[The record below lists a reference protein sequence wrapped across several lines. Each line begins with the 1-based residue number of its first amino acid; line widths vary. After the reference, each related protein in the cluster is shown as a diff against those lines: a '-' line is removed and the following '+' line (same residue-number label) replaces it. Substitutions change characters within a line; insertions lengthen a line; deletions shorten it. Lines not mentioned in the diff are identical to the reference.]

1 MLTDTAS
8 SHDLE
13 ALQPFFGE
21 KSLLDTVAPNAFLD
35 SFLEK
40 SRSCIHQLFEARV
53 ALTPEAIALQLGSQT
68 LTYCQLNNQAN
79 QLAHY
84 LIKQGT
90 TVDSLVAVSTP
101 RSLEM
106 AIAILG
112 VLKAGAAYVP
122 IDPAYPPARRRYLLK
137 DALKNAPTPLLL
149 TTSALFETLSA
160 DIESDEA
167 ASPKILQLDTDWA
180 TIAQQPQN
188 NLEVEVTEEN
198 LAYVIYTSG
207 STGNPKG
214 VMVRHQ
220 GVVNHAIAMATAF
233 EMTPSDRML
242 QFSSMSFDIIV
253 EELYPTLITGAT
265 LVLRPEEIAT
275 SLSAFL
281 KFTAAEKITILD
293 LPTAFWHELVGGLV
307 RMSGKALAESIRLVI
322 VGGEKASRAIYAQ
335 WFELV
340 GEYPRWLN
348 TYGPTETTVT
358 ATLYDPIAA
367 GFDGTKELP
376 IGQAIVGVTTWVL
389 NHNSQPVSPGTP
401 GELYIG
407 GPGLARGYLN
417 LPEKTAAAFVD
428 HPFEEGARLYKT
440 GDIVQTLPDGNL
452 EFVGRAD
459 FQVKIRGFRIELGEI
474 ERRLEEHPNVQQPVV
489 LAREDVPG
497 QKQLVAYVVAS
508 NESTL
513 QASELQA
520 FVGETLPSYMIPS
533 AIVPLGALPMT
544 TNGKVDR
551 KALPAPKTMLTG
563 DIASPTTPLESQLV
577 EIWQTVLG
585 SQPLGITHN
594 FFELG
599 GNSLLVMRLLGEI
612 ETCFNQSLPVTS
624 LFDAPTIQ
632 QFAPVLQA
640 QLSAQN
646 NNSELSNSKLSNSK
660 LPNSLVLLKAGT
672 QSPPLFLVHD
682 ADGITSP
689 YVNLAAQLPEAR
701 PVYGIQPLSAPG
713 IPMVHT
719 RIPEMA
725 AHYIEQIQQVQPQGP
740 YLLGGLCAGGV
751 IAFEMALQLEAAGES
766 VALVAL
772 LEAPDVAAKVN
783 NSMTQQRLQNMR
795 NTLPSNK
802 LKLAQVLL
810 GKVINTVRYETQNR
824 FNQAKAMAK
833 INALRYWQ
841 NHQVQDGSRGW
852 MLPQKLRGV
861 DVRSLYLFAEKSY
874 EPSSS
879 KLKGKAVLIKAAGP
893 GEDEADQIYSEV
905 YEDAL
910 FGWGDRTQQPIEHYQ
925 VPGGHSTMLNADNV
939 MNVINVLKEPIAKGL
954 EQTVST
960 EQ

>member
-13 ALQPFFGE
+13 APQPFFGE
-21 KSLLDTVAPNAFLD
+21 KSLLDTVVPNAFLA

-53 ALTPEAIALQLGSQT
+53 ALTPEAIALQSGSQT

-84 LIKQGT
+84 LVKQGT

-101 RSLEM
+101 RSLETV
-106 AIAILG
+106 IAILG

-122 IDPAYPPARRRYLLK
+122 IDPAYPQARRRYLLK
-137 DALKNAPTPLLL
+137 DALKNAPAPLLL

-160 DIESDEA
+160 DIESNEA
-167 ASPKILQLDTDWA
+167 TSPKVLQLDTDWE

-281 KFTAAEKITILD
+281 KFTAAEEITILD

-307 RMSGKALAESIRLVI
+307 RMSDTALAESIRLVI
-322 VGGEKASRAIYAQ
+322 VGGEKASLAIYAQ

-358 ATLYDPIAA
+358 ATLYDPVAA

-376 IGQAIVGVTTWVL
+376 IGQAIAGVSTWVL
-389 NHNSQPVSPGTP
+389 DNNKQPVSPGTP

-407 GPGLARGYLN
+407 GPGLARGYLD

-440 GDIVQTLPDGNL
+440 GDIVQALPDGNL

-489 LAREDVPG
+489 LAREDLPG

-513 QASELQA
+513 QDSELQA

-533 AIVPLGALPMT
+533 AIVPLDALPMT

-612 ETCFNQSLPVTS
+612 ETCFNQSLPVTT

-646 NNSELSNSKLSNSK
+646 NNSELSTSKLHS
-660 LPNSLVLLKAGT
+660 SLVLLKAGT

-719 RIPEMA
+719 RIPDMA
-725 AHYIEQIQQVQPQGP
+725 AHYIKQLQQVQSQGP

-783 NSMTQQRLQNMR
+783 NSVTQQRLQNMR
-795 NTLPSNK
+795 NTLPSDK
-802 LKLAQVLL
+802 LKRAQVLL

-824 FNQAKAMAK
+824 FNQAMAMAK
-833 INALRYWQ
+833 MKALRYWKD
-841 NHQVQDGSRGW
+841 HQVKGENKELT
-852 MLPQKLRGV
+852 LPQKLRGV

-874 EPSSS
+874 EPSS

-893 GEDEADQIYSEV
+893 GEDEADQVYREV
-905 YEDAL
+905 YEDVL
-910 FGWGDRTQQPIEHYQ
+910 FGWGDRTQQPIEHYE
-925 VPGGHSTMLNADNV
+925 VPGGHSTMLNAGNV
-939 MNVINVLKEPIAKGL
+939 LNVIHVLKEPIAKGL
-954 EQTVST
+954 AQTVSI

>member
-1 MLTDTAS
+1 W
-8 SHDLE
+8 E
-13 ALQPFFGE
+13 
-21 KSLLDTVAPNAFLD
+21 
-35 SFLEK
+35 
-40 SRSCIHQLFEARV
+40 
-53 ALTPEAIALQLGSQT
+53 
-68 LTYCQLNNQAN
+68 
-79 QLAHY
+79 
-84 LIKQGT
+84 
-90 TVDSLVAVSTP
+90 
-101 RSLEM
+101 
-106 AIAILG
+106 
-112 VLKAGAAYVP
+112 
-122 IDPAYPPARRRYLLK
+122 
-137 DALKNAPTPLLL
+137 
-149 TTSALFETLSA
+149 
-160 DIESDEA
+160 
-167 ASPKILQLDTDWA
+167 

-188 NLEVEVTEEN
+188 TLEVEITEEN

-253 EELYPTLITGAT
+253 EELYPTLITGAA

-358 ATLYDPIAA
+358 ATLYDPVAA

-376 IGQAIVGVTTWVL
+376 IGQAIAGVTTWL
-389 NHNSQPVSPGTP
+389 LDNNKQPVSPGTP

-407 GPGLARGYLN
+407 GPGLARGYLD

-428 HPFEEGARLYKT
+428 HPFKEGARLYKT

-459 FQVKIRGFRIELGEI
+459 FQVKIRGFRIELSEI

-520 FVGETLPSYMIPS
+520 FVGETLPSYMVPS
-533 AIVPLGALPMT
+533 AIVPLSALPMT

-551 KALPAPKTMLTG
+551 KALPAPATMLTD
-563 DIASPTTPLESQLV
+563 DIALPSTHLESQLV
-577 EIWQTVLG
+577 EMWQAVLG
-585 SQPLGITHN
+585 VQPLGITHN
-594 FFELG
+594 FFDLG

-612 ETCFNQSLPVTS
+612 ETRFNQTVPVTT

-632 QFAPVLQA
+632 QFAPILQA
-640 QLSAQN
+640 QLSEQKKH
-646 NNSELSNSKLSNSK
+646 SELPK
-660 LPNSLVLLKAGT
+660 SLVLLKTGT
-672 QSPPLFLVHD
+672 ASRPLFLVHD

-689 YVNLAAQLPEAR
+689 YVNLAAQFPEHR
-701 PVYGIQPLSAPG
+701 PVYGIKPLSAPG

-719 RIPEMA
+719 RLPEMA
-725 AHYIEQIQQVQPQGP
+725 TYYIEQIQQVQPQGP

-772 LEAPDVAAKVN
+772 LEAPDVAAQEN
-783 NSMTQQRLQNMR
+783 NSVTQQRLQNMR

-802 LKLAQVLL
+802 LKLAKVLL
-810 GKVINTVRYETQNR
+810 EKVMNTVRYETQNR
-824 FNQAKAMAK
+824 VEQAKAIAK
-833 INALRYWQ
+833 IKALRYWQ
-841 NHQVQDGSRGW
+841 DHQAKGGAKGW
-852 MLPQKLRGV
+852 RLPQKLRGV
-861 DVRSLYLFAEKSY
+861 DVRSLYLFAEESY
-874 EPSSS
+874 EPTTQ
-879 KLKGKAVLIKAAGP
+879 LKGKAILIKAAGP
-893 GEDEADQIYSEV
+893 GENEADQVYSEV

-910 FGWGDRTQQPIEHYQ
+910 FGWGNRTQQPIEHYQ